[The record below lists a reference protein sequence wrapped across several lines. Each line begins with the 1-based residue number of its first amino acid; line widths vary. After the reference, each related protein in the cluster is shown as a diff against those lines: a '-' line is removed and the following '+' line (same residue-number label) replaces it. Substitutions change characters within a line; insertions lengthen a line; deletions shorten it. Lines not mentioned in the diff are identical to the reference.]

1 MVEQATLGF
10 PFVKDNDCTLGRD
23 MAPLLMCD
31 ERGFWM
37 LLIVS
42 FAFKIRMFLM
52 TQCVVML

>member
-1 MVEQATLGF
+1 M
-10 PFVKDNDCTLGRD
+10 KDNDCTLGRD